1 MLLGRSGAYG
11 WATALIL
18 VGCHMA
24 APPGSA
30 ASPKSSSELAEAGL
44 QNLIEDVPPRS
55 SGQVSYDT
63 IDNLGE
69 QMGALDPI
77 HDPAGGY
84 VGVYHT
90 PFGPRPGATAADFAM
105 SLGYSADLIHWTRVR
120 VIDSAGATMPTLR
133 AIPGNPGF
141 LLAYEKA
148 TPGDGNHIRVRYYR
162 RFGDFLDDR
171 IAAQIDLPRVFSG
184 NSNGTPSLTF
194 INWHGGLKKS
204 VIGID
209 FHYETA
215 IHHGPGPDRE
225 AEGALIGFRRWAVVR
240 DEGTDALLDSNGL
253 TGNHGDSRQFTFANN
268 LWRVYEAQTSF
279 NNFGTWHVLLYDVQ
293 TRTMHPL
300 TMNLP
305 GGQSVASFGNPIAQL
320 EPAPHGPGRVLV
332 VTMFIFNSP
341 TLILPSGELIY
352 YQTAPRS

>member
-1 MLLGRSGAYG
+1 MLGRSGAYG
-11 WATALIL
+11 WAIALIL

-44 QNLIEDVPPRS
+44 QNLIEDVPPLS

-63 IDNLGE
+63 IDNLGQ

-84 VGVYHT
+84 VGVFHT

-120 VIDSAGATMPTLR
+120 VIDPAGATMPTLR

-194 INWHGGLKKS
+194 INWHGDLKKS

-225 AEGALIGFRRWAVVR
+225 AEGALIGFRRWTVVR
-240 DEGTDALLDSNGL
+240 DDGTDALLDSKGL
-253 TGNHGDSRQFTFANN
+253 KGNHGDSRQFTFANRI
-268 LWRVYEAQTSF
+268 WRVYEGQTSF

-341 TLILPSGELIY
+341 TLTIPSGELIY